1 MCGVMR
7 SFFVRWRHRNRDMRV
22 HHQTC
27 NLPDKRKHRPDV
39 ETYCLCFGYNAC
51 IGLDLIPNNDLRW
64 NFQRCGRTE
73 WYVIDD
79 SYAAELHSY
88 ISKNGIVGGIYG
100 LIARKCMMISFII
113 VAAITIL
120 KLFMRRGKWNHFQL
134 L

>member
-1 MCGVMR
+1 MR
-7 SFFVRWRHRNRDMRV
+7 KDIESLLVI
-22 HHQTC
+22 C
-27 NLPDKRKHRPDV
+27 PDSPFTIKLVIIQIKGNIGRMSKLTVVSDTLLVYGFGLVPD
-39 ETYCLCFGYNAC
+39 
-51 IGLDLIPNNDLRW
+51 NDLRW

-88 ISKNGIVGGIYG
+88 ISKKGIVGGIYG

-120 KLFMRRGKWNHFQL
+120 KLFKRRGKWNHFQL